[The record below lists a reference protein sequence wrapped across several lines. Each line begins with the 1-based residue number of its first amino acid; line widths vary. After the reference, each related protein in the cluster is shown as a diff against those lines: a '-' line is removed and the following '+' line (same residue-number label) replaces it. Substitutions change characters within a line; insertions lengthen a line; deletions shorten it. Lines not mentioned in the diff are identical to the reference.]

1 MRYIFGDN
9 TLDTERYEL
18 RRTGE
23 RIPIR
28 PKIFQLLVYLLT
40 HRDRVVLKEE
50 LLASLWP
57 NQFIGDTALKS
68 CIMLARKAV
77 GDCQH
82 PQRMIQTFHGRGYR
96 FVAAVTEASESPPE
110 GPTRSLLVPSR
121 ESAEGIA
128 ASLNA
133 AHAVSAPEELG
144 HAVAHA
150 PVTGRE
156 AHAGAEGRD
165 TFPDVLEGERK
176 QVTIL

>member
-18 RRTGE
+18 RRAGGC
-23 RIPIR
+23 IPIR
-28 PKIFQLLVYLLT
+28 PKVFQLLVYLLT
-40 HRDRVVLKEE
+40 HHDRVVLKEE

-96 FVAAVTEASESPPE
+96 FGAAVAEASESPPE
-110 GPTRSLLVPSR
+110 GPTRSTVQSYR
-121 ESAEGIA
+121 DHCQSTRYVRSWCGAQGCRDGVD
-128 ASLNA
+128 AS
-133 AHAVSAPEELG
+133 
-144 HAVAHA
+144 
-150 PVTGRE
+150 
-156 AHAGAEGRD
+156 
-165 TFPDVLEGERK
+165 
-176 QVTIL
+176 